1 MPKKNTPVDLADAL
15 FMQIERLD
23 DPALKGEKLQ
33 AEIQRTD
40 AICRLS
46 AQAIANGR
54 LALDVHKFT
63 AENGRDLAA
72 VPNVLGGETETPA
85 TLAGRRRTRALPAGG
100 DR

>member
-23 DPALKGEKLQ
+23 DPSLEGEALE

-40 AICRLS
+40 AMCRLS
-46 AQAIANGR
+46 TQVIANGR
-54 LALDVHKFT
+54 LALDVHRFT
-63 AENGRDLAA
+63 AEHGRDLAN
-72 VPNVLGGETETPA
+72 VPNVLGGDTAAPA
-85 TLAGRRRTRALPAGG
+85 ALPSGRRPRALPAG

>member
-23 DPALKGEKLQ
+23 DPALQGEKLN
-33 AEIQRTD
+33 AEIQRSD

-46 AQAIANGR
+46 TQLIANGR
-54 LALDVHKFT
+54 LALDAHKFA

-72 VPNVLGGETETPA
+72 VPNVLGGETDTSA
-85 TLAGRRRTRALPAGG
+85 TLPGRRRTRALPAGG